1 MPFDAVSIN
10 CALGSKPN
18 CQLCPSASNCVMHG
32 LPRQEALRWN
42 QALMPHV
49 PLANAGKMLF
59 ETGAVADSIY
69 TVRAGCL
76 KAFTVDKDGNE
87 RVRGFYFPGDIVGLD
102 ALSSGRY
109 PATVV
114 SVNAAQ
120 VCRLPRA
127 QVLELMQKAP
137 GIARRLVERASAELS
152 RALAMSGDYTAD
164 ERVAAFILAMQE
176 RLTDGGAT
184 GLRLPMTRRDIANYL
199 RLATE
204 TVCRA
209 LSRFEL
215 KGWIDAS
222 DRKIHLRNAA
232 ALRILADP
240 VGLAPAR
247 AAALAA

>member
-1 MPFDAVSIN
+1 MPFDAVSAS

-18 CQLCPSASNCVMHG
+18 CQICPASGHCMLG
-32 LPRQEALRWN
+32 ALPRQEAILWN

-49 PLANAGKMLF
+49 PLSTVGKMLY
-59 ETGAVADSIY
+59 ETGGNADSIY

-76 KAFTVDKDGNE
+76 KAFTVDKEGNE

-102 ALSSGRY
+102 ALASGRY

-114 SVNAAQ
+114 AVIPSQ
-120 VCRLPRA
+120 VCRVARGH
-127 QVLELMQKAP
+127 VMELMQKAP
-137 GIARRLVERASAELS
+137 TIARRLVERTSGELS
-152 RALAMSGDYTAD
+152 RALALSGDYTAD

-176 RLTDGGAT
+176 RLPLGAS
-184 GLRLPMTRRDIANYL
+184 LRLPMTRRDIANYL

-222 DRKIHLRNAA
+222 DREITLRNPG
-232 ALRILADP
+232 ALHVLADP
-240 VGLAPAR
+240 VGLTAARPAM
-247 AAALAA
+247 LAA